1 MLPMTM
7 GKVKIITQTLISA
20 NNCALRWS
28 LASSVSSSFVRFWN
42 NLTELQAAAI
52 VSSLVLVIG
61 VVVEY
66 RYELKS
72 LSFLLLKWILRKSTP
87 FDRCV
92 LRKILLHS
100 VGPILVVLGI
110 AGEFVFEGRTFI
122 VEDRQEE
129 QARSTVHSLSVEAD
143 AASSKADSAID
154 KFDTVIKEANAIESR
169 LDAASKELSLLEQSV
184 SEQEPRW
191 KLLEAKKE
199 EFINALKPFAG
210 TKIIVTL
217 CWGKAHLDSGR
228 LRRDIGTFLAS
239 VPNGQGA
246 RWRTDAREWK
256 TCPTEWGTEGG
267 NMILVSSEASKPVR
281 NAASALYDE
290 LNRIGISTLSSDVDP
305 QMDNEYYRNIY
316 GSGSPFELAAKDP
329 ASVILMIG
337 VNPMFDIAGWK
348 DRQLSIVKSEI
359 LRARK
364 DELEKRRPTA
374 LRKLSSERLNK
385 ITQDT
390 IKEMMDGEAQIDQ
403 ANTTIAQNEQD
414 GSTTREDGDRANARV
429 IASVRSKLRD
439 TVLRAYDLRNEILG
453 SDTRL
458 TPAQKKQLA
467 DNENDGIFA
476 RLRSGDYI
484 YSDLVYARAHL
495 SKLQQA
501 LQSNLPHR

>member
-1 MLPMTM
+1 
-7 GKVKIITQTLISA
+7 
-20 NNCALRWS
+20 
-28 LASSVSSSFVRFWN
+28 
-42 NLTELQAAAI
+42 
-52 VSSLVLVIG
+52 
-61 VVVEY
+61 
-66 RYELKS
+66 
-72 LSFLLLKWILRKSTP
+72 
-87 FDRCV
+87 
-92 LRKILLHS
+92 
-100 VGPILVVLGI
+100 
-110 AGEFVFEGRTFI
+110 
-122 VEDRQEE
+122 
-129 QARSTVHSLSVEAD
+129 
-143 AASSKADSAID
+143 
-154 KFDTVIKEANAIESR
+154 
-169 LDAASKELSLLEQSV
+169 
-184 SEQEPRW
+184 
-191 KLLEAKKE
+191 
-199 EFINALKPFAG
+199 
-210 TKIIVTL
+210 
-217 CWGKAHLDSGR
+217 
-228 LRRDIGTFLAS
+228 
-239 VPNGQGA
+239 
-246 RWRTDAREWK
+246 
-256 TCPTEWGTEGG
+256 
-267 NMILVSSEASKPVR
+267 MILVSSEASKPVR

-329 ASVILMIG
+329 TSVILMIG
-337 VNPMFDIAGWK
+337 DNPMFDIAGWK